1 MALSITSTYAGEFA
15 GKYIAAALLSGDTIA
30 KGGIEVKPNIKYKEV
45 IKKVATA
52 SLIANGTCDFTNAGD
67 VTLTERI
74 IQPEEFQVNL
84 ELCKTPFVSDWEAAQ
99 MGYSAFEKMPPKF
112 SDFLI
117 GHVSA
122 EVAQKTEQNIWVG
135 VNATAGEFDGIITLA
150 KADSDVSDI
159 SGTTVTHA
167 NVVAEMS
174 KVIDACPSALYG
186 KEDLNLYVSQ
196 NVAKAYVRALGG
208 YSIGVGANGINDQ
221 GQMWYSGQDLSFDG
235 VNIFLANGM
244 SDNQM
249 VLAQKSN
256 LYFGTG
262 LMNDLNLVKVL
273 DMADLDG
280 SQNARFIMRFTATV
294 QYGYGS
300 EIVLYDPTV

>member
-1 MALSITSTYAGEFA
+1 MLIYNARPILV
-15 GKYIAAALLSGDTIA
+15 KLLIPVT
-30 KGGIEVKPNIKYKEV
+30 
-45 IKKVATA
+45 
-52 SLIANGTCDFTNAGD
+52 FTTPLN
-67 VTLTERI
+67 
-74 IQPEEFQVNL
+74 
-84 ELCKTPFVSDWEAAQ
+84 KTPFVSDWEAAQ

>member
-150 KADSDVSDI
+150 KADTDVSDI
-159 SGTTVTHA
+159 SGTTVTLA

>member
-15 GKYIAAALLSGDTIA
+15 GKYIAAALLSGDTIS

-52 SLIANGTCDFTNAGD
+52 SLIANGSCDFTNAGD

-84 ELCKTPFVSDWEAAQ
+84 ELCKTPFISDWEAAQ

-122 EVAQKTEQNIWVG
+122 EVAQKTEQNIWNG
-135 VNATAGEFDGIITLA
+135 VNATAGEFDGIVTLA

-159 SGTTVTHA
+159 TGTTVTNA
-167 NVVAEMS
+167 NVVAEMA

-186 KEDLNLYVSQ
+186 KEDLNLYISQ
-196 NVAKAYVRALGG
+196 NVAKAYIRALGG
-208 YSIGVGANGINDQ
+208 FANVTGGVDNQ
-221 GQMWYSGQDLSFDG
+221 SQMWYSGQVLSFDG
-235 VNIFLANGM
+235 VNIFLANGLD
-244 SDNQM
+244 DNQM

>member
-174 KVIDACPSALYG
+174 KVIDACHSALYG

>member
-235 VNIFLANGM
+235 VNIFLANRM